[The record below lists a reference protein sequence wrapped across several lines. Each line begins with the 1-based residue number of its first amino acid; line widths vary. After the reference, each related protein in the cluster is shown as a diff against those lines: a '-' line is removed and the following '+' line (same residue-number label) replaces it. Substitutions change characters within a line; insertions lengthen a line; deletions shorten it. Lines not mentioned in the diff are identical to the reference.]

1 MANTVGWVGYYS
13 HPLRERINKLMGL
26 FLRKPNP
33 LAFRAQELGSKIEQ
47 IDKQISQLQDASEEA
62 NPALIRPPI
71 NKSTQILDDPI
82 LGTKGNL
89 KNGARTILKPDF
101 PGLYN
106 DQRMRKFDLHGWWQ
120 RTKGGEPLPEPSQN
134 EKLVTYLA
142 TGRNHGYTALRKETR
157 VARNRF
163 ILLTLVLIT
172 ILWSILSLLIPQ
184 L

>member
-1 MANTVGWVGYYS
+1 
-13 HPLRERINKLMGL
+13 MGL
-26 FLRKPNP
+26 FSRNPNP
-33 LAFRAQELGSKIEQ
+33 LAFRARELGSEIEQ
-47 IDKQISQLQDASEEA
+47 IEKQISRFQDASESA
-62 NPALIRPPI
+62 NNAFIRTTI
-71 NKSTQILDDPI
+71 KKSIQILDDPI
-82 LGTKGNL
+82 LRAKEEL
-89 KNGARTILKPDF
+89 KNGDGIMLKPDS
-101 PGLYN
+101 PDLYN

-120 RTKGGEPLPEPSQN
+120 RTKGYEPLPEPSQN

-163 ILLTLVLIT
+163 ILLTLVLIA